1 MSNISVPPQFQGP
14 SRSQDPYAG
23 GVFTKHGWF
32 SFGELDANEVRYTK
46 DRNGRRVLQF
56 PFSRE
61 VSGRP
66 MYREIPGHVMRE
78 QDAHAE
84 ESDRAAD

>member
-1 MSNISVPPQFQGP
+1 MGNITTPVEFAGP
-14 SRSQDPYAG
+14 SRSEDPYTG
-23 GVFTKHGWF
+23 GVMTKHGWF
-32 SFGELDANEVRYTK
+32 SYAELDAAEVRYTK

-66 MYREIPGHVMRE
+66 MYRDIPAFVMRA
-78 QDAHAE
+78 QDAKRE
-84 ESDRAAD
+84 EVDRAAD